1 MSLQTTVPAFRNSF
15 LLPGFE
21 SLKFLA
27 SLLMQAS
34 ADNRMLM
41 QIENSKQ
48 NVGCCCTW
56 REAVLI
62 MLCYVSF
69 VYFWISV
76 FQLGQLEVEIAVS
89 GSPEGE
95 CRFLLLGFCF

>member
-1 MSLQTTVPAFRNSF
+1 MHV
-15 LLPGFE
+15 
-21 SLKFLA
+21 
-27 SLLMQAS
+27 S

-56 REAVLI
+56 GEAVLI
-62 MLCYVSF
+62 MQCYVSF
-69 VYFWISV
+69 VYFWILM
-76 FQLGQLEVEIAVS
+76 FHTGQMEMEIAVS

-95 CRFLLLGFCF
+95 CRFLLPGLCF

>member
-1 MSLQTTVPAFRNSF
+1 MHVST
-15 LLPGFE
+15 
-21 SLKFLA
+21 
-27 SLLMQAS
+27 
-34 ADNRMLM
+34 DNRMLM

-62 MLCYVSF
+62 MQCYVSF
-69 VYFWISV
+69 VCFWISV

-89 GSPEGE
+89 GNPEGE
-95 CRFLLLGFCF
+95 SGFCFWDSAFDYIWL